1 MKLAVTA
8 WHLDEASHGQG
19 MAEQGEIA
27 ERLGFDSFWL
37 PESHFNGALAIP
49 SPLMLLASVAARTE
63 RLRLG
68 STSYLLPI
76 RHPLLA
82 AEEVAVLDG
91 ISGGRVILGVG
102 RGWQSAMY
110 RAFDVPIKEKRQRF
124 AANLQQMIAAWQGE
138 PVAQADGEPVRLAPL
153 PVQKP
158 HPPLW
163 VAAFGPLAI
172 KQAASLGLPY
182 LASPIEGL
190 ATLAK
195 NYAQHKQ
202 QLAEAGHPPTP
213 LAPVMRTL
221 YITDRPAQQRQVRE
235 ALAKEAAA
243 RLRPTDPVEDWAL
256 VGTLQ
261 YIKERLS
268 AYQEATGLN
277 YLILRGRIPT
287 LSPQQQITSFE
298 RLLSQLAC

>member
-37 PESHFNGALAIP
+37 PESHFTGAAAIP
-49 SPLMLLASVAARTE
+49 SPLMLLASVAART
-63 RLRLG
+63 RKLRLG

-102 RGWQSAMY
+102 RGWQGAMY

-138 PVAQADGEPVRLAPL
+138 PIAEADGEPLRLSPL

-190 ATLAK
+190 AALAR

-202 QLAEAGHPPTP
+202 QLAEAGHPPAP

-221 YITDRPAQQRQVRE
+221 YIADRPAQQRQVRE

-243 RLRPTDPVEDWAL
+243 RLRPTDSVEDWAL
-256 VGTLQ
+256 VGSLQ

-268 AYQEATGLN
+268 AYQEATGMN

-287 LSPQQQITSFE
+287 LSSKQQIASFE
-298 RLLSQLAC
+298 TLLSQLAC